1 VHRPRCRSRGG
12 VALQRVRPTVGRALH
27 DTHKLHRE
35 STLRFDAS
43 ARADWWRP
51 ASAHLPHRF
60 PTATTG
66 CSRVLWDEAIR
77 TLPAVWTCPC
87 LNPSTPSSGQ
97 RRALWQ
103 YIFHGKLGRHRRGTV
118 RTLLSDKNARICL
131 ASLTLIHVT
140 KFLADKSEPRGD
152 FAGHRIPLDL
162 AGERHRPSAR
172 PIGKVRLPSY
182 HAFGA
187 CRPISIRRSWL
198 KSSNPC
204 LYQAVEP
211 SQLRWS
217 TVSVTTI
224 IPLPRNHS

>member
-1 VHRPRCRSRGG
+1 VDCHRVHRPRCRSRGR

-140 KFLADKSEPRGD
+140 KYLMLIRLFQQSTMAWGRSSRSEFVRSS
-152 FAGHRIPLDL
+152 APLM
-162 AGERHRPSAR
+162 
-172 PIGKVRLPSY
+172 RL
-182 HAFGA
+182 
-187 CRPISIRRSWL
+187 
-198 KSSNPC
+198 
-204 LYQAVEP
+204 
-211 SQLRWS
+211 
-217 TVSVTTI
+217 
-224 IPLPRNHS
+224 